1 MNKLRE
7 VFIVGAKR
15 TAIGTFG
22 GTLQDTP
29 AVDLGVAALNAAISQ
44 ANISK
49 DNIDEVI
56 LGNVLQAG
64 QGMNP
69 ARQVSIKAGLP
80 VSVNSFTVNKV
91 CGSGMKSV
99 ILATQSILL
108 SDAEIIAAGG
118 IENMDM
124 APYLLKKARYGYK
137 MGNAEIIDHMVFDG
151 LTDIF
156 NMYHMGITAENLAE
170 KYNITRQKQDE
181 FAYQSQEKA
190 FAAIE
195 SGRFKDEI
203 VGYEIK
209 DKKGNVTI
217 FEVDEHPRRTSLEK
231 LSALKPAFKK
241 DGTVTAGNASGIN
254 DCAAVLILASAD
266 AVKKYNLKPLARIVE
281 YGFGGV
287 PPEIMG
293 VGPVEAIKNLFKR
306 SGLKFSDIDLWE
318 LNEAFASQSL
328 AVLKDLPEIN
338 PQLVNVNGGAIALG
352 HPIGASGT
360 RIIITLL
367 YEMIK
372 RKNKIGV
379 ASLCIGGGQGIAIA
393 IERV

>member
-170 KYNITRQKQDE
+170 KYNITRQQQDE

>member
-80 VSVNSFTVNKV
+80 ASVNSFTVNKV

>member
-379 ASLCIGGGQGIAIA
+379 ASLCIGGGQGVAIA

>member
-15 TAIGTFG
+15 TAIGTCG

>member
-69 ARQVSIKAGLP
+69 ARQVSIKAGLQ

>member
-29 AVDLGVAALNAAISQ
+29 AVDLGVAALNATISQ

-170 KYNITRQKQDE
+170 KYNITRQQQDE

>member
-29 AVDLGVAALNAAISQ
+29 AVDLGVAALNAAITQ

-170 KYNITRQKQDE
+170 KYNITRQQQDE

>member
-1 MNKLRE
+1 MNRLRD

-22 GTLQDTP
+22 GTLQDIP
-29 AVDLGVAALNAAISQ
+29 AVDLGVTALNAAISQ

-80 VSVNSFTVNKV
+80 ASVNSFTVNKV
-91 CGSGMKSV
+91 CGSAMKSV
-99 ILATQSILL
+99 MLATQSILL

-170 KYNITRQKQDE
+170 KYNITRQQQDE

-195 SGRFKDEI
+195 AGRFKDEI
-203 VGYEIK
+203 VSYEIR
-209 DKKGNVTI
+209 DKKGNVTY
-217 FEVDEHPRRTSLEK
+217 FETDEHPRRTSLEK

-254 DCAAVLILASAD
+254 DGAAVLILASID
-266 AVKKYNLKPLARIVE
+266 AVKKYNLKPLARIID
-281 YGFGGV
+281 YGSGGV

-306 SGLKFSDIDLWE
+306 SGLKFSDVDLWE

-338 PQLVNVNGGAIALG
+338 PQFVNVNGGAIALG
-352 HPIGASGT
+352 HPIGASGA
-360 RIIITLL
+360 RILVTLL

-372 RKNKIGV
+372 RNNKIGV
-379 ASLCIGGGQGIAIA
+379 ASLCIGGGQGTAIA

>member
-372 RKNKIGV
+372 RKNKIGL
-379 ASLCIGGGQGIAIA
+379 ASLCIGGGQGVAIA

>member
-29 AVDLGVAALNAAISQ
+29 AVDLGVAALNATISQ

-281 YGFGGV
+281 YAFGGV